1 MVDTVNFGGL
11 PLSGALT
18 GTESFPLWQ
27 SGARR
32 VLLSDLALFIGG
44 GGYTLP
50 VATSTVLGGVKQG
63 SGVTIDGAGV
73 ISATPYNLPIAS
85 GGALGGVKV
94 GSGLA
99 IAGDGTLSATYS
111 YTLPTATGSVL
122 GGVKVGAGLA
132 IDGGGVLSVAA
143 ATLVTESGTT
153 RTALPAHANNYT
165 RFTNAGAKT
174 YTIDG
179 SQAYVAGTEFHG
191 RNMGAGNLTLAGSNG
206 MVLNAPNGGSLAVPI
221 NGAFTV
227 KVISATEADVM
238 GVTVAS

>member
-1 MVDTVNFGGL
+1 MATTNYGSHPLAGA
-11 PLSGALT
+11 LSGA
-18 GTESFPLWQ
+18 ESIPLWQ

-32 VLLSDLALFIGG
+32 VLLSDLALFLGG

-50 VATSTVLGGVKQG
+50 IASAGALGGVRIG
-63 SGVTIDGAGV
+63 SGISIDGAGI
-73 ISATPYNLPIAS
+73 ISVSSYSLPIAS
-85 GGALGGVKV
+85 AGTLGGVKV

-99 IAGDGTLSATYS
+99 IGGDGTLSVSYS
-111 YTLPTATGSVL
+111 YSLPTASAGAL

-132 IDGGGVLSVAA
+132 IDGSGVLSVAA
-143 ATLVTESGTT
+143 ATLVTESGAS

-227 KVISATEADVM
+227 KIISATEADVM